1 MESSQFRE
9 ALYVVAHGRVGTA
22 ATAAMFVA
30 HRFCVSSD
38 MCAACRSGWEVSAAD
53 R

>member
-9 ALYVVAHGRVGTA
+9 PLYVVPHGRVGTA
-22 ATAAMFVA
+22 ATAVMFVV

-38 MCAACRSGWEVSAAD
+38 M
-53 R
+53 